1 MDLED
6 PHYKGLGED
15 LKELYVQELHG
26 LQDNLEDPHYQ
37 RYQEARKDSHY
48 QGPHGLQGDQ
58 EDPNYQGLQED
69 LKETHFQKLHG
80 LQKDMKEQG
89 QEVLDDHDVK
99 FQPIQFQ
106 SFPGFHH
113 YQGLHGLYGLQ
124 ADQENP
130 HYQGLQ
136 EDLKEPHFQE
146 LHGLQ
151 KDMKEKGQEVLDDH
165 DVFQPI
171 EFQSFPGFQ
180 YPQNKSNME
189 ARNADFKL
197 SSDYFGRD
205 GRKVKV
211 ISVKSIAESISDS

>member
-26 LQDNLEDPHYQ
+26 FQDNLEDPHYQ
-37 RYQEARKDSHY
+37 RYQEALKDSRY
-48 QGPHGLQGDQ
+48 QGLHGLQGDQ

-69 LKETHFQKLHG
+69 LKELHFQK
-80 LQKDMKEQG
+80 
-89 QEVLDDHDVK
+89 
-99 FQPIQFQ
+99 
-106 SFPGFHH
+106 
-113 YQGLHGLYGLQ
+113 
-124 ADQENP
+124 
-130 HYQGLQ
+130 
-136 EDLKEPHFQE
+136 

-189 ARNADFKL
+189 ERNADFKL